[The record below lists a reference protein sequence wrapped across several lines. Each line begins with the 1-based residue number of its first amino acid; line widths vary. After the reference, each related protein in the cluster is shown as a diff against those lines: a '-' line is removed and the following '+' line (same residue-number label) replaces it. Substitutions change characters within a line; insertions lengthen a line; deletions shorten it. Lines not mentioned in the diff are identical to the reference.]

1 MAQYPYT
8 NFHDFNLD
16 WILDQIK
23 TMLAEWQST
32 RADWETLQQDHDA
45 LRAEWTQFQA
55 DLQTWLENNVPI
67 EIRDQLL
74 EMVNDGTIYNIILNG
89 DTEHPE
95 PIKAAVE
102 TWLDDHGAV
111 TEGYVV
117 DNTLTIEGAAA
128 DAEATGEAVRVT
140 LPFKLGKWERGYV
153 SSSGTDAGST
163 SAAYIRIPT
172 PSFRNFPRTI
182 KYSIPENYRLRLV
195 LYSSTSESYYNG
207 PWLTGTGNYTFP
219 EQVTAFR
226 TFLSNVSGETAIPLS
241 LGDSVLITYDVAIG
255 DYLAEQ
261 VEAINPDHT
270 DFSMVTDF
278 GVIGDSWASGS
289 LHYPTSPTYIG
300 SYPQSWPQIL
310 ARKSGARAINFSKGG
325 LSSKTWLTDANGL
338 PFLLANDPLP
348 LYIIALGI
356 NDNTQ
361 INAGTLALGT
371 IDDVH
376 TDDFTQNPDTFF
388 GDYGRIIGNIK
399 AHAPNAK
406 IICVSVMRV
415 KERANMDS
423 RIAAIADKYGIP
435 FIDLSQDVY
444 FTSRDFYNAIYDGH
458 PVAYGYGGIA
468 NRMEK
473 LICKTIL
480 SNPEYWSTYKPFG
493 A

>member
-1 MAQYPYT
+1 MTQYPYT
-8 NFHDFNLD
+8 NFHDYNLD

-23 TMLAEWQST
+23 TMLAEWVST
-32 RADWETLQQDHDA
+32 RADWNTMQADNTA
-45 LRAEWTQFQA
+45 LRAEWAQFQA
-55 DLQTWLENNVPI
+55 DMQAWLDTNVPA
-67 EIRDQLL
+67 EIREELL

-102 TWLDDHGAV
+102 SWLNEHGAV
-111 TEGYVV
+111 TEGYLV
-117 DNTLTIEGAAA
+117 DDTLSEAGAAA

-140 LPFKLGKWERGYV
+140 LPFKLGKWEYGYV
-153 SSSGTDAGST
+153 SSNGTDGGST
-163 SAAYIRIPT
+163 STTNIRIPG
-172 PSFRNFPRTI
+172 PSFTNFPRTI
-182 KYSIPENYRLRLV
+182 NYSIPENYRLRLV
-195 LYSSTSESYYNG
+195 IYSSATGSYSNG
-207 PWLTGTGNYTFP
+207 PWLTGTGNYTFAA
-219 EQVTAFR
+219 QVTNFR
-226 TFLSNVSGETAIPLS
+226 MFLANVSGESAIPLT
-241 LGDSVLITYDVAIG
+241 LGDSVLITYEVAIG

-325 LSSKTWLTDANGL
+325 LSSKTWLTDSTGL

-361 INAGTLALGT
+361 IEAGTLALGT

-376 TDDFTQNPDTFF
+376 VDDFTQNPDTFF
-388 GDYGRIIGNIK
+388 GDYGKIIGNIK
-399 AHAPNAK
+399 AHAPDAK

-415 KERANMDS
+415 NERANMDT

-435 FIDLSQDVY
+435 FIDLSQDDY
-444 FTSRDFYNAIYDGH
+444 FTSRDFYNAIYNGH

-468 NRMEK
+468 KQMEK

-480 SNPEYWSTYKPFG
+480 SNPKYWSTYKPFE